1 MDFADLVVVAVQD
14 ASYAADYDLSA
25 SGKKMG
31 YRRQSGRILCLA
43 NRTLL
48 DTLEGDLYPIEW
60 RKAFP
65 YHSFSSEH
73 ARAVLHGL
81 YEETGKLNSVEWIVA
96 SQAPVNEDAVEVL
109 AYASEL
115 VVATG
120 QRLREEPGLNW
131 KKVLE
136 TGLREMLPDHESGRG
151 HPSHSSWTWVTGN
164 SDYLPEEAILVLFAS
179 SLEGEAIAVVFDPW
193 RDELFTAMKQ
203 HGAELNGMPLSG
215 RHRSGRLRDVI
226 IGTEALGDP
235 RRSLQSLRGL
245 YYAGPPR
252 SAGVRVF
259 PSAALGLAWVAC
271 GRLGT
276 FVAAPG
282 AELAA
287 GQLLVSESGGV
298 LRTDSPG
305 GWTLSAQSDQLLS
318 ELRVMLSEADA
329 I

>member
-1 MDFADLVVVAVQD
+1 MALVETW
-14 ASYAADYDLSA
+14 SN
-25 SGKKMG
+25 M
-31 YRRQSGRILCLA
+31 
-43 NRTLL
+43 N
-48 DTLEGDLYPIEW
+48 
-60 RKAFP
+60 AFSLHP
-65 YHSFSSEH
+65 QE
-73 ARAVLHGL
+73 VLM
-81 YEETGKLNSVEWIVA
+81 
-96 SQAPVNEDAVEVL
+96 APVNEDAVEVL

-136 TGLREMLPDHESGRG
+136 TGLREMFPNHESVGASRRNAQGRG
-151 HPSHSSWTWVTGN
+151 QPSHSSWTWVTGN

-179 SLEGEAIAVVFDPW
+179 SLEGDAIAVVFDPW

-215 RHRSGRLRDVI
+215 RHRSGHLRDVI
-226 IGTEALGDP
+226 IGTEASGDP

-287 GQLLVSESGGV
+287 GQLLVAESGGV

-305 GWTLSAQSDQLLS
+305 GWTLSAQSEELLS
-318 ELRVMLSEADA
+318 ELRLMLSEANA

>member
-1 MDFADLVVVAVQD
+1 MGLPAAVVQATHSRCKLARSAKGAGKGQALQEILDLG
-14 ASYAADYDLSA
+14 LSA
-25 SGKKMG
+25 S
-31 YRRQSGRILCLA
+31 
-43 NRTLL
+43 
-48 DTLEGDLYPIEW
+48 E
-60 RKAFP
+60 
-65 YHSFSSEH
+65 
-73 ARAVLHGL
+73 
-81 YEETGKLNSVEWIVA
+81 
-96 SQAPVNEDAVEVL
+96 APVNEDAVEVL

>member
-1 MDFADLVVVAVQD
+1 MVARCKLARSAKGAGKGQALQEILDLG
-14 ASYAADYDLSA
+14 LSA
-25 SGKKMG
+25 S
-31 YRRQSGRILCLA
+31 
-43 NRTLL
+43 
-48 DTLEGDLYPIEW
+48 E
-60 RKAFP
+60 
-65 YHSFSSEH
+65 
-73 ARAVLHGL
+73 
-81 YEETGKLNSVEWIVA
+81 
-96 SQAPVNEDAVEVL
+96 APVNEDAVEVL

-136 TGLREMLPDHESGRG
+136 TGKATAPCPRNHEAHPALRRLREMLPDHESGRG